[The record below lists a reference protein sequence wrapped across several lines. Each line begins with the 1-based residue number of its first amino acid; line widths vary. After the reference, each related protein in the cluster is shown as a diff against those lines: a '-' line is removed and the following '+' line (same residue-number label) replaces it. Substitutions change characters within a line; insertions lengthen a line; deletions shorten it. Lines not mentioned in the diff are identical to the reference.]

1 MTTPQ
6 RILIVEIRTL
16 DNPDLDSSQ
25 LSTLIAHREQGRLY
39 LDSID
44 AIRSAIVDGIVH
56 LGSNYRHPLLFDV
69 QVIPESTKPRSKR
82 RRRRRRPS
90 NSLD

>member
-69 QVIPESTKPRSKR
+69 
-82 RRRRRRPS
+82 
-90 NSLD
+90 